1 MPDTSESGSPDVREL
16 ELPFPDLPRL
26 ELDKLLAQ
34 LADRA
39 QEVLATQGRLRAL
52 LRAHVLVA
60 SELGLQEVLQHIV
73 TAASE
78 LVDAR
83 YAALGVIG
91 EDGLLDEF
99 VHIGMDDDTVERIGD
114 LPRGRGILGLLIRHP
129 APLRLTDLNA
139 HPDATGFPP
148 QHPPMDS
155 FLGAPIRIRDRVFGN
170 LYLTGSAN
178 GEFSAEDEQLV
189 VALAAVAGVAI
200 DNARRYDESEKR
212 HRWLTAS
219 TAVTQQLFAGE
230 DGPLDLVLRYAQQ
243 GASADFATLALLN
256 EPGQLQVRA
265 AIGVP
270 AGYVPGEL
278 VDMNHSMAG
287 QVAHSG
293 LPLMTA
299 DYDQEDGA
307 AELPVRIGSVVVVP
321 LLAGGAVMGT
331 LSVGRLA
338 GQRAFTAADMGH
350 LAGFAAHAGVAME
363 LERVRADEQV
373 RRITDEYDRIGTD
386 LNSHVIQKL
395 FAVSIGL
402 QGLVKA
408 GNRPALR
415 ERLTE
420 YIGVLDDTIGRI
432 QATVYDV
439 ELDPNARESLHQR
452 LLAAVDC
459 ATALLGFP
467 VQTRFTG
474 QLGGR
479 LPAALVDDVVATVHE
494 ELSAIACHAHATRAE
509 LVVGL
514 EPDVLTIEIIDNGTR
529 PGAPAR
535 IDTMVTS
542 RRRADDHAGAV
553 EYHLLAGGGT
563 RLTWTIL
570 AAGTPS

>member
-1 MPDTSESGSPDVREL
+1 MPDSFENGSPDFREL
-16 ELPFPDLPRL
+16 DLPFPDLPRL
-26 ELDKLLAQ
+26 ELDKLLGQ

-52 LRAHVLVA
+52 LRAHALVA

-91 EDGLLDEF
+91 EHGMLDEF
-99 VHIGMDDDTVERIGD
+99 VHVGMDDDTVERIGD
-114 LPRGRGILGLLIRHP
+114 LPRGRGILGLPTRHP

-230 DGPLDLVLRYAQQ
+230 DERPLELVLRYAQQ
-243 GASADFATLALLN
+243 GASADFATLALLA

-265 AIGVP
+265 AIGVL
-270 AGYVPGEL
+270 AEYASDEL
-278 VDMNHSMAG
+278 VDMDHSMAG
-287 QVAHSG
+287 RVARSG

-299 DYDQEDGA
+299 DYAEEEA

-321 LLAGGAVMGT
+321 LLTGEEVMGT

-338 GQRAFTAADMGH
+338 GQRAFSDADMGH

-363 LERVRADEQV
+363 LERVRADEQI
-373 RRITDEYDRIGTD
+373 RQITDEYDRISTD
-386 LNSHVIQKL
+386 LNHHVIQKL

-408 GNRPALR
+408 GGRPALR

-420 YIGVLDDTIGRI
+420 YVGVLDDTIGRI
-432 QATVYDV
+432 QATVYDM
-439 ELDPNARESLHQR
+439 EPDPNERETLHQR
-452 LLAAVDC
+452 ILVTVDGV
-459 ATALLGFP
+459 TALLGLP

-474 QLGGR
+474 LLGRR
-479 LPAALVDDVVATVHE
+479 LPSSLVDDVVATIHE
-494 ELSAIACHAHATRAE
+494 ELSTIARHRHATHAE

-514 EPDVLTIEIIDNGTR
+514 EPDVLTVEITDNGM
-529 PGAPAR
+529 PPAVR
-535 IDTMVTS
+535 IDTMVTP
-542 RRRADDHAGAV
+542 RRHADDHGGTV
-553 EYHLLAGGGT
+553 EHHPLAGGT
-563 RLTWTIL
+563 RLTWTVL
-570 AAGTPS
+570 AAGAPS